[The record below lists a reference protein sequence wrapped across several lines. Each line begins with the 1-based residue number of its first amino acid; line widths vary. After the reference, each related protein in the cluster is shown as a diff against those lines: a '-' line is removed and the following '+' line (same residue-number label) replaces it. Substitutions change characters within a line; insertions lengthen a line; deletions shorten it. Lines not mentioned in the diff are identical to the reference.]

1 MGPADDVDT
10 DFVASEARRHPAI
23 EDFVLWLTVERGRS
37 SNTLAAYGRDL
48 ARYQAHLA
56 RRGVDPL
63 PQGLACL
70 KTKRAARKL
79 DFLQSFRVMCK
90 S

>member
-37 SNTLAAYGRDL
+37 
-48 ARYQAHLA
+48 
-56 RRGVDPL
+56 
-63 PQGLACL
+63 
-70 KTKRAARKL
+70 
-79 DFLQSFRVMCK
+79 
-90 S
+90 